1 MVRAG
6 QIDQFPRHEK
16 PLTVRETNIQIN
28 SSVMFLRVEFQN
40 FKRAVLIDEIRLRII
55 DFDPSESVVSINNQ
69 MVILW
74 AKKLVLPKL
83 MLSTPT
89 IFQPINAPSTP
100 LAHATLHL
108 VHTKTTMTP
117 METATS
123 KKNFEVVLHS
133 KKRTNVIKPVSNSKV

>member
-1 MVRAG
+1 MT
-6 QIDQFPRHEK
+6 DFEP
-16 PLTVRETNIQIN
+16 
-28 SSVMFLRVEFQN
+28 FLS
-40 FKRAVLIDEIRLRII
+40 A
-55 DFDPSESVVSINNQ
+55 VSINNQ
-69 MVILW
+69 MVTLL

-100 LAHATLHL
+100 LAHATLHP

-117 METATS
+117 METATF

-133 KKRTNVIKPVSNSKV
+133 KKKINVIKPVSSSKV